1 MKRLIKIATSII
13 LGVAISMQTVSA
25 QNNPKPPADP
35 RIKETLDKLGVKYE
49 IIPNGDFKLLVETEN
64 KRVQVVFVESKT
76 EKLGNLEIRYISSIG
91 YISQGAFS
99 ADIANKLLISSSLNK
114 IAAWQVFTKDKTH
127 IAVLIGKIAANSDAE
142 TIKNIIVAV
151 GYGADNIEKELTNKD
166 EL

>member
-1 MKRLIKIATSII
+1 MKRLLKLATSVII
-13 LGVAISMQTVSA
+13 GVAISMQTVSA
-25 QNNPKPPADP
+25 QINNKPPADP

-64 KRVQVVFVESKT
+64 KRAQVVFVESKT

-91 YISQGAFS
+91 YVSPGAFS
-99 ADIANKLLISSSLNK
+99 ADIANKLLQNSSLNK
-114 IAAWQVFTKDKTH
+114 VAAWQVFTKDKTH

-151 GYGADNIEKELTNKD
+151 GYGADNIEKELSNKD